1 MSLTCGTARL
11 MVSEY
16 IDGELDAEAGKL
28 LEAHLQTCDN
38 CPPLYAALTQ
48 VRRRLHQLPRVTVPP
63 PVQRRLD
70 RHLQGLAKPMVRDDD
85 TGRDR

>member
-28 LEAHLQTCDN
+28 LEAHLQTCAN
-38 CPPLYAALTQ
+38 CPPLYAALIQ
-48 VRRRLHQLPRVTVPP
+48 VRRRLHQLPRVAVPP
-63 PVQRRLD
+63 PMRQRIG
-70 RHLQGLAKPMVRDDD
+70 RHLQRLARPIVRDDD
-85 TGRDR
+85 KGGDR